1 MCYRRNFAVNDHEV
15 EDTIDLGAVR
25 DQTQSGPE
33 ARWDVQL
40 KLVLAEAVM
49 LKGNDLSLFLQQE
62 VRDRPD
68 SRAKLQDALAFK
80 GAKHR
85 GKVRE

>member
-1 MCYRRNFAVNDHEV
+1 
-15 EDTIDLGAVR
+15 LG
-25 DQTQSGPE
+25 
-33 ARWDVQL
+33 QL

>member
-1 MCYRRNFAVNDHEV
+1 MCCRRNLAVNDHEV
-15 EDTIDLGAVR
+15 EDTVDLGAVR
-25 DQTQSGPE
+25 DQTQVGPE
-33 ARWDVQL
+33 VRWDVQF

-49 LKGNDLSLFLQQE
+49 LNGNDLSLFLQQE
-62 VRDRPD
+62 VCDRPD